1 MTIAGFEL
9 TKHAQH
15 QMQERRIASIWVEE
29 TLQNAERI
37 VVNADSEGNT
47 HYLKRIEAVS
57 NRWLGVVV
65 NPTVSPKKVVTLFL
79 DRRLK

>member
-37 VVNADSEGNT
+37 VVNAD
-47 HYLKRIEAVS
+47 
-57 NRWLGVVV
+57 
-65 NPTVSPKKVVTLFL
+65 F
-79 DRRLK
+79 RR